1 MLKDIDLSVKYDK
14 DEFKKII
21 ADMEIKLG
29 ELQRKLK
36 DLRVPVIIVFEG
48 LSASGKSE
56 IISRLLRPLDPR
68 GFNVY
73 SIAPRPGDEDA
84 EHPYMWRFWMKT
96 PARGRIAI
104 FEKSWYRRVL
114 SSRIEKTVDKDEW
127 KGAYEE
133 FNSFER
139 QLSDDDAII
148 IKFWLHIN
156 RKEQRRRL
164 TELESDK
171 DTSWMVTKNEW
182 KQNHK
187 FNRYIKA
194 ADEMIEKTDTHYAP
208 WTVLEA
214 HDKRFAIVKMYQT
227 VIHILEDKI
236 GAIEGKEKVKAV
248 SRPAHVQ
255 QDSQKAHGSMLDAA
269 DLSKTV
275 PPEIYE
281 KKLDRYQKQIRDLSY
296 ELFKKKKPLIIL
308 YEGWDASGKGG
319 NIKRL
324 MASLDPS
331 LSRVLPV
338 AAPNDI
344 ERDHHYLWR
353 FWINLPKAGY
363 CAIFDR
369 TWYGRVLVE
378 RVEGFCSEVD
388 WQRAYHEI
396 NEMEEQL
403 VRSGAVL
410 VKFWIHLSKDEQ
422 LKRFKERAEIP
433 YKKWKITDE
442 DYRNREKWDLY
453 KDAVDE
459 MLLRTSTD
467 HAPWTIVEGNC
478 KRHARLKALKTI
490 IDRASKT
497 LK

>member
-1 MLKDIDLSVKYDK
+1 MLKDIDLKVKYDK
-14 DEFKKII
+14 DEFKKIMP
-21 ADMEIKLG
+21 DLEIKLG

-73 SIAPRPGDEDA
+73 SIAPRPGDEEAD
-84 EHPYMWRFWMKT
+84 HPYMWRFWMKT

-104 FEKSWYRRVL
+104 FEKSWYRLVL
-114 SSRIEKTVDKDEW
+114 SSRIEKTVARDEW

-139 QLSDDDAII
+139 QLSDDDALI

-156 RKEQRRRL
+156 KKEQRRRL
-164 TELESDK
+164 TELESDR

-182 KQNHK
+182 KQNQK

-214 HDKRFAIVKMYQT
+214 HDKRFAIVKMYQN
-227 VIHILEDKI
+227 VIHIFEDKI
-236 GAIEGKEKVKAV
+236 GAIEKKEKVKAV
-248 SRPAHVQ
+248 SKPVHVQ
-255 QDSQKAHGSMLDAA
+255 QDSQKAYGSMLDAA

-281 KKLDRYQKQIRDLSY
+281 KKIDRYQKQIRDLGY

-353 FWINLPKAGY
+353 FWINLPRAGY

-403 VRSGAVL
+403 ISSGAVL
-410 VKFWIHLSKDEQ
+410 VKFWIHLSKEEQ
-422 LKRFKERAEIP
+422 MRRFKEREEIP

-490 IDRASKT
+490 INSATKA